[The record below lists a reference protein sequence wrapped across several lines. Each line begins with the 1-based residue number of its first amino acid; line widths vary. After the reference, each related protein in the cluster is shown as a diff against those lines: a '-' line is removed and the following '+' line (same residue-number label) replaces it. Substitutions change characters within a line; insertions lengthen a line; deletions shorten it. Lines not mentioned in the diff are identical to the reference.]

1 MKSLKMY
8 KYLIVITVT
17 LLTLFSCNNTNSNY
31 PEISNIPTKDKIV
44 AYDKYETITIEPNI
58 PTSQIGKLEI
68 INGTLCYIDYL
79 FCYLYYIS
87 DDGLLKERKLG
98 IGNGPNEINCGAIS
112 TYSVMQNGDISF
124 FGSSDDIYIYSPEL
138 RHKKDASFRLKRD
151 RNKMAP
157 EVEKNPDDFETY
169 TFPRFI
175 VCRTFGDK
183 VYINN
188 NSTAHGFNYF
198 ETPDKYA
205 QSCRI
210 ITEYDIPNKKIGR
223 LLGNGLPEMYKGSS
237 DKNYVFSEFTFDID
251 EKGNFYIA
259 FLADS
264 LIYKFNKDFKP
275 ATAFGY
281 KGKDMDTD
289 YISITKPKDI
299 YQKANEQYNTKGWYT
314 WIEYIPEK
322 NWLCRS
328 YHKGDSHNYDGLQ
341 IYKDNILIADINVP
355 VGFRPIGYI
364 RPYLYSDAVVENDKL
379 LFYKIKIN

>member
-1 MKSLKMY
+1 MKKLLIY
-8 KYLIVITVT
+8 HLIVLFTITA
-17 LLTLFSCNNTNSNY
+17 CNNNNINDYSYSPQANSPKSNHQLSNT
-31 PEISNIPTKDKIV
+31 EIYKVKLDSTIISSKYGRIGQHKDSL
-44 AYDKYETITIEPNI
+44 YFLDKYN
-58 PTSQIGKLEI
+58 S
-68 INGTLCYIDYL
+68 
-79 FCYLYYIS
+79 FLYYIDTS
-87 DDGLLKERKLG
+87 GISTERLLG
-98 IGNGPNEINCGAIS
+98 IGNSSSEINCGPIS
-112 TYSVMQNGDISF
+112 THTFTRRGELII
-124 FGSSDDIYIYSPEL
+124 FGSSDDIYIYSSEL

-364 RPYLYSDAVVENDKL
+364 HPYLYSDAVVENDKL
-379 LFYKIKIN
+379 LFYKIKIE